1 MQTFYYTKASLIKF
15 STELTTQQNTSDTAF
30 SGINKYILYSDANLT
45 QPVGQVLYTATVY
58 SLVTPTQTTAYNP
71 YVVTLFFDDGKNLS
85 ASGAHSD
92 SPNQFFPI
100 GKKQQATV
108 TDQTGFKQKIQYVNI
123 NPIDQNLRTLTLV
136 PFYNSNKRCGC

>member
-15 STELTTQQNTSDTAF
+15 STELTTHHNTLDSAF
-30 SGINKYILYSDANLT
+30 AGINKYILYSDANLT

-58 SLVTPTQTTAYNP
+58 SLVSPTQTTAYNP

-100 GKKQQATV
+100 GKKEQATV
-108 TDQTGFKQKIQYVNI
+108 TDQTGFKQKIQYI
-123 NPIDQNLRTLTLV
+123 NVIALDQNLRTLTLI
-136 PFYNSNKRCGC
+136 PFYQPNKRCGC